1 LTTATKNKEEVEQLK
16 IQKQNEVSTADA
28 NVKALR
34 EKLRNKE
41 IEVSNTSKD
50 ISTLEYKIKN
60 VDSQI
65 QVNKGSQERI
75 KGQIDQYSA
84 NVNEIDNIK
93 KSVEVY
99 QTIIADQSKR
109 ITELTEEV
117 NGLREQLRNERG
129 EYQRQIDSLQKQ
141 IIEITRVLGMQNRQR
156 IRDERSGR
164 FVPKKAEQ

>member
-1 LTTATKNKEEVEQLK
+1 MAWGEIIGYIGTAIGAGGLTQIVNWRLNRSKAREEVK
-16 IQKQNEVSTADA
+16 SD
-28 NVKALR
+28 
-34 EKLRNKE
+34 
-41 IEVSNTSKD
+41 
-50 ISTLEYKIKN
+50 
-60 VDSQI
+60 
-65 QVNKGSQERI
+65 
-75 KGQIDQYSA
+75 
-84 NVNEIDNIK
+84 EIDNIK

-99 QTIIADQSKR
+99 QTIIADQNKR